1 MRYFLSKQRYLDSNQ
16 EALLRDLEWDDSR
29 RNSEE
34 RSTEPDAAGRHASET
49 SGITVELAKADAEH
63 YHVDDRVELSD
74 TIRLKREML
83 ESLNDYK
90 Q

>member
-34 RSTEPDAAGRHASET
+34 QSTEREPGRHLSET

>member
-29 RNSEE
+29 RNSED
-34 RSTEPDAAGRHASET
+34 RSTEPDAGRHASET